1 MDLQMVRKKNDID
14 LESIISDTKKYL
26 IQGTKEKIFNWYIN
40 PFTWSLNL
48 SLSINKDFFRTIII
62 TNKGEVFYMS
72 NDGLTEQKVSVYK
85 DINLY
90 NNIIKASNKSKKELI
105 IDFHDYIKSK
115 VENNL
120 IVNKQQGVGL

>member
-1 MDLQMVRKKNDID
+1 MVRKKNDID

-120 IVNKQQGVGL
+120 IVNK